1 MNLKLVTKYMGYIML
16 VEGVFMLPAA
26 LVGLIYG
33 EIPTVQAFAGTAALI
48 MAIGF
53 LLGRLRTDESISM
66 NEGFVICALGWVVM
80 SLFGAGLVRRAGM
93 RRIMIWG
100 AGSRPSPAS
109 PPPGPAF

>member
-1 MNLKLVTKYMGYIML
+1 MNLKLVTKYMGYIMQ

-33 EIPTVQAFAGTAALI
+33 EIPTAQAFAGTAALI

-66 NEGFVICALGWVVM
+66 NEGR
-80 SLFGAGLVRRAGM
+80 S
-93 RRIMIWG
+93 
-100 AGSRPSPAS
+100 SETNSY
-109 PPPGPAF
+109 PPLT